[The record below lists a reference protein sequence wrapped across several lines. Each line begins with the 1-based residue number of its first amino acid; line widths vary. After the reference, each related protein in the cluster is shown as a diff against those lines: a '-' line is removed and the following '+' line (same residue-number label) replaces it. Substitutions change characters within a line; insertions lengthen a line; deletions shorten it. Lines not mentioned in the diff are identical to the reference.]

1 MDIRR
6 LCHLSASTSNQQ
18 ANPDLQLPPQP
29 MFMHHELAIVTT
41 VISTALNNYHIRSFS
56 KVLVERTTMG
66 LGQEACDED
75 WLKQQQ
81 QHQIRHLVHAPLLDT
96 FGMIQ

>member
-1 MDIRR
+1 
-6 LCHLSASTSNQQ
+6 
-18 ANPDLQLPPQP
+18 
-29 MFMHHELAIVTT
+29 MFMHHELAIVAT
-41 VISTALNNYHIRSFS
+41 VISNALNNYHIRSFS

-81 QHQIRHLVHAPLLDT
+81 IRHLVHAPLLET
-96 FGMIQ
+96 FGMIQQLSWLC